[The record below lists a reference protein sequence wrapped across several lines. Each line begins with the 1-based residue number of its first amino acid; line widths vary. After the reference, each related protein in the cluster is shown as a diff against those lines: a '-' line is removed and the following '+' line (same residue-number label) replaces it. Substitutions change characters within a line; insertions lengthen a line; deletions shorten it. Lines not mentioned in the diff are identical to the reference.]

1 MCLMATGVVLTFPQR
16 SHHFIE
22 VSILHLRIMNLN
34 RILKRKQWE
43 LYKQLQRDHKER
55 GWPEMPPFEF
65 VPVQHRGKQ

>member
-1 MCLMATGVVLTFPQR
+1 
-16 SHHFIE
+16 
-22 VSILHLRIMNLN
+22 MNLN